1 MSLNLAMGNAL
12 SGLKANQRAISVLSH
27 NIANANTP
35 GYSRQIVNQSAM
47 YIDGIGSGVK
57 IDDVSRAIDSFLRR
71 SIISQGSMA
80 QSNTTINDY
89 HERIQIMLGEPGA
102 QNSLDETLTSFY
114 NNLQLMSETPTSAS
128 LRTNAV
134 TMATEFARQVSDL
147 TYRLEDLRF
156 EADRQIG
163 ETVGAINGILRRLDQ
178 VNVALASATVLGTS
192 LAGLEDERD
201 MLLNDLSKKINIT
214 TFYEETGAVQVFTG
228 NGVALVDSVRHELV
242 YRGIPSADT
251 LANDGTLGAV
261 ELVTYDTL
269 GNPAGN
275 PIELITGGKRG
286 DITTVLTG
294 GALHGLQQVRDEII
308 PEFLLQLDT
317 LAATMRDTMNAVHNK
332 GSSVPPAQM
341 LTGTRMVTPSDQ
353 YNWTGTVRIAALL
366 TNGSP
371 VPSGYP
377 DEIYTGWRPLDLD
390 LGSLDSGD
398 GKGKPTIQT
407 IIDEINNH
415 FRGPSAKAKVG
426 NLNSIELT
434 SNVTRLPTSP
444 TPQFTFDFDIEN
456 ISGSD
461 SKFFVTGVTV
471 LNDAA
476 ANITNVTQNVPRLAL
491 DSAATY
497 TTTAGSNQVVV
508 RTTLPPNVGA
518 GQTIYLSQ
526 PPAGLYNGIPH
537 TELGGY
543 FQVVNVSGNDITI
556 EVATLAGAGPAI
568 GVAGME
574 AVPAY
579 STIPTG
585 EQMRTQNSGAITV
598 DLTADPTSDY
608 YDISVD
614 VGVLNADGSISTST
628 ITYRV
633 KNNEF
638 NLMNDRYSPSS
649 VTGGGALVVPN
660 TTQDALRAILVDENG
675 TEITKINGVYPS
687 DARGYLKIV
696 GGNSEYRVAIDELD
710 SQQLGKLDGVPPQPG
725 TNRGFSYFFELNNM
739 FKSNQ
744 PTATGDTVF
753 GSAYKLAL
761 EDRLQRDPNLIAYAR
776 LERTPT
782 PANQSERPLYTYTLF
797 SGNNANAQALAAAG
811 SINTTFAEA
820 GGLPASSI
828 TFKAY
833 VGELLGYMSSRAAE
847 AQSSATTAD
856 TLLQGFIER
865 SEAIS
870 NVNLDEELANTIIY
884 QNSYSAAARVIS
896 VVDELFSDLL
906 QVV

>member
-27 NIANANTP
+27 NIANANTQ
-35 GYSRQIVNQSAM
+35 GYSRQVVNQSAM

-80 QSNTTINDY
+80 QTNNTINDY

-102 QNSLDETLTSFY
+102 QNSLDETLTGFY
-114 NNLQLMSETPTSAS
+114 NNLQLLSETPTSAS

-134 TMATEFARQVSDL
+134 TSATEISRQISDL
-147 TYRLEDLRF
+147 SYRLEDLRF

-163 ETVGAINGILRRLDQ
+163 ETVSTINGILRRLDQ

-201 MLLNDLSKKINIT
+201 TLLNDLSKKINIT

-251 LANDGTLGAV
+251 LANNGTLGAV
-261 ELVTYDTL
+261 ELLTFDAL

-275 PIELITGGKRG
+275 PTQLITGGKRG

-294 GALHGLQQVRDEII
+294 GELHGLQQVRDEII

-317 LAATMRDTMNAVHNK
+317 LASTLRDTMNAIHNQ
-332 GSSVPPAQM
+332 GTSVPPAQS
-341 LTGTRMVTPSDQ
+341 LTGTRMVTGGSQ
-353 YNWTGTVRIAALL
+353 FNWSGTVRIAAL
-366 TNGSP
+366 NADGSP

-377 DEIYTGWRPLDLD
+377 DEIYTGWRALDLD
-390 LGSLDSGD
+390 LGSLDSGN
-398 GKGKPTIQT
+398 GQGKPTVQT

-476 ANITNVTQNVPRLAL
+476 ANITSVTQDVPRLAL

-497 TTTAGSNQVVV
+497 TTTPGSNQVVV

-518 GQTIYLSQ
+518 GETIFLSE

-537 TELGGY
+537 TDLGGY
-543 FQVVNVSGNDITI
+543 FQIVSVSGNDITI
-556 EVATLAGAGPAI
+556 QVATPAGAGPAI
-568 GVAGME
+568 GVVGME

-585 EQMRTQNSGAITV
+585 EQMRTQNSGSITV

-614 VGVLNADGSISTST
+614 VGVLNADGTISAST

-638 NLMNDRYSPSS
+638 NLINDRYSPSS
-649 VTGGGALVVPN
+649 VTGSGTLVVPN

-675 TEITKINGVYPS
+675 VEITKVNGIYPS
-687 DARGYLKIV
+687 DALGYLKIV

-710 SQQLGKLDGVPPQPG
+710 SQQLGKLDEIPAQPG

-739 FKSNQ
+739 FKSNV

-753 GSAYKLAL
+753 GSAYKMAL

-776 LERTPT
+776 MERTPT

-797 SGNNANAQALAAAG
+797 SGNNANIQALAAAG
-811 SINTTFAEA
+811 SLNASFAEA

-847 AQSSATTAD
+847 AQSNATTAD